1 MDIIHYLGVDFHPY
15 QQTIAFVDKHGE
27 IKTRQF
33 YHADKVALR
42 KFYRQFPKGSVVGVE
57 ACGTFRWFEKMLFEM
72 NFELRIGNP
81 SLIRKMAL
89 SVHKSDQ
96 RDAEHMLDLLMTNRF
111 PEVKQ
116 RSEKSQII
124 LSLLNY
130 RDSLVRQ
137 RTAIAN
143 QLQAMARSFGLA
155 RFQTK
160 AKSAK
165 AKIVAANT
173 SDELLFLV
181 NSRFTMFENL
191 TAEISSIEAKLHL
204 EALSDEHAKLLQT
217 HSGIG
222 DLTALCLVHTLGDV
236 GRFAR
241 KEQVTAFV
249 GLVPLNKSSGEKTRI
264 GKISKHGSRLLRFL
278 LGQAAQ
284 SSKEEQ
290 LRMFYKQ
297 VSRRRGTPKAKVA
310 AARKLLERCYIMLR
324 DNINYEEFRRR
335 GEVGSPE
342 KPEKLP
348 KISEIS
354 EQSLACDG
362 ATNHF

>member
-1 MDIIHYLGVDFHPY
+1 MKLTPSRFASFGKLYFLDKIIKPDGINMDILHYLGVDFHPY
-15 QQTIAFVDKHGE
+15 QQTIAFVDKFGE
-27 IKTRQF
+27 IKTRCF
-33 YHADKVALR
+33 YHTDKVSLR
-42 KFYRQFPKGSVVGVE
+42 KFYQQFPTGSVVGVE
-57 ACGTFRWFEKMLFEM
+57 ASGSFQWFEKMLFEL
-72 NFELRIGNP
+72 NFELKIGNP
-81 SLIRKMAL
+81 WLIRKMAL

-96 RDAEHMLDLLMTNRF
+96 RDAEHILDLLITNRF

-124 LSLLNY
+124 LAWLNY

-165 AKIVAANT
+165 ARIVSSNT
-173 SDELLFLV
+173 SDELLFLI

-191 TAEISSIEAKLHL
+191 TAEITSFEEKLHL
-204 EALSDEHAKLLQT
+204 EALLDERAKLLQT

-236 GRFAR
+236 ARFAR
-241 KEQVTAFV
+241 KQQVTAFV
-249 GLVPLNKSSGEKTRI
+249 GLAPVNHSSGEKIRI
-264 GKISKHGSRLLRFL
+264 GHISKHGSRLLRFL

-284 SSKEEQ
+284 SSNGRAIKN
-290 LRMFYKQ
+290 
-297 VSRRRGTPKAKVA
+297 V
-310 AARKLLERCYIMLR
+310 LL
-324 DNINYEEFRRR
+324 
-335 GEVGSPE
+335 S
-342 KPEKLP
+342 
-348 KISEIS
+348 S
-354 EQSLACDG
+354 
-362 ATNHF
+362 